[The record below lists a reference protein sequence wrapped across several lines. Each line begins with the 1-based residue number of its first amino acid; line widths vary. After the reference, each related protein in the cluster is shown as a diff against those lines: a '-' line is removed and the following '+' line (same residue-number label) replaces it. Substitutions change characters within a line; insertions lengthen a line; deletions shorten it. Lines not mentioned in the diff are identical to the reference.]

1 MSKMLQIDEAAF
13 DARVLTAAQP
23 IAVLFSAVWCGPC
36 RHFGP
41 LLERVSGGL
50 GDALSVVKV
59 DVDDAPVL
67 AARYGVRSV
76 PTLIVL
82 REGEV
87 VARQVGTVS
96 EPALRRLLAGV

>member
-1 MSKMLQIDEAAF
+1 
-13 DARVLTAAQP
+13 
-23 IAVLFSAVWCGPC
+23 
-36 RHFGP
+36 
-41 LLERVSGGL
+41 
-50 GDALSVVKV
+50 LSVVKV